1 MGKEVV
7 SPLNPPRGKLDAF
20 YEKAV
25 YYFFFNSLLII

>member
-1 MGKEVV
+1 MGKEVGV

-25 YYFFFNSLLII
+25 YYFFF